1 MVSPN
6 LAKVAQQAQEAA
18 MDRRLLIHQHDI
30 VSSTDHWSARHR
42 VLAFNLRQSI
52 LACERTI
59 IQLASLIV
67 FPLNTGH

>member
-1 MVSPN
+1 MRAN

-18 MDRRLLIHQHDI
+18 KDRQLLIHQYNAI
-30 VSSTDHWSARHR
+30 ASADHWTYRHHA
-42 VLAFNLRQSI
+42 VLQALRSSI

-67 FPLNTGH
+67 FPLHQGH